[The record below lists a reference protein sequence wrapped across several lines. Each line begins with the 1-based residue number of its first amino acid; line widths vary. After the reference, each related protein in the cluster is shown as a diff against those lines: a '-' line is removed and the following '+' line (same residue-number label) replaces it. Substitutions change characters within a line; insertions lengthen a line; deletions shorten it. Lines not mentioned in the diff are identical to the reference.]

1 MSRDTAILVIALYSA
16 SLWAAFAL
24 DPYTAFVLWAVAA
37 VASFIGIWR
46 QA

>member
-1 MSRDTAILVIALYSA
+1 MTRDTAILVIALYTA

-24 DPYTAFVLWAVAA
+24 DTYTAVVLWGVAA
-37 VASFIGIWR
+37 VVSLIGIWR